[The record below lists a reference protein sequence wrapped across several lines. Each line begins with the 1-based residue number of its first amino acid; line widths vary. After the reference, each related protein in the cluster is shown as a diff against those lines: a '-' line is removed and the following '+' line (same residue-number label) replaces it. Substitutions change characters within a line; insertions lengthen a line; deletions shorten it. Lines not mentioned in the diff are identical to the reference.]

1 VMIGG
6 VIGVTS
12 DIIPYAIVIGGRG
25 NRGRLAGLN
34 RVGLRR
40 GGFSAEQLR
49 TLKRAYDELFFGND
63 QFADRLGRVSEA
75 YAGDPHVMRIVEFI
89 RSGKRKLAMPRDTD
103 DQDD

>member
-1 VMIGG
+1 MIGG

-49 TLKRAYDELFFGND
+49 TLKRAYDDLFFGKD
-63 QFADRLGRVSEA
+63 QFADRLARVSAA